1 MTVCIKQFLC
11 WYGSKKRPF
20 SAVDIIDTDAFL
32 MHCGQNGCSRVLHCG
47 QNGCSRVSINNMATG
62 LRAFFR
68 YAGKKGWCDPLIAE
82 TIKGPRIF
90 TQENLPLGPSRHDVS
105 DLLASLETNRPRDI
119 RNRPILMLFAIY
131 GLRATEVATL
141 RLEDIDWEHDLI
153 KIPRVKG
160 RGRQIYPLSTT
171 VGNAI
176 LRYLQEIRPQ
186 CSRREVFL
194 TFSAPLRPISRGG
207 LYSLTKRHMLQL
219 GISSAHMGPHSLRH
233 ACADHLVEGGFSL
246 KEIGDHL
253 GHRSSSATRI
263 YAKVDL
269 PGLREV
275 ATFDLGGLI

>member
-1 MTVCIKQFLC
+1 
-11 WYGSKKRPF
+11 YGSKKRPF
-20 SAVDIIDTDAFL
+20 STVDITDTDAFL
-32 MHCGQNGCSRVLHCG
+32 THCGQKGCSRA
-47 QNGCSRVSINNMATG
+47 SINNIATG

-68 YAGKKGWCDPLIAE
+68 YAGKKGWCSPLIAE

-90 TQENLPLGPSRHDVS
+90 TQENLPLGPSRRDVS
-105 DLLASLETNRPRDI
+105 DLLASMETNRPRDI
-119 RNRPILMLFAIY
+119 RDRAILMLFAFY

-141 RLEDIDWEHDLI
+141 RIEDIDWGNDLI
-153 KIPRVKG
+153 TVPRVKG

-176 LRYLQEIRPQ
+176 LRYLQEIRPR
-186 CSRREVFL
+186 CPRRDVFL
-194 TFSAPLRPISRGG
+194 TFSAPWRPISRGG
-207 LYSLTKRHMLQL
+207 LYSLTKRHMLRL
-219 GISSAHMGPHSLRH
+219 GISAPHMGPHSLRH
-233 ACADHLVEGGFSL
+233 ACADHLVAEGFSL